1 MYAIMQLQKKIT
13 SREIDAG
20 HDRWRAWQRRYRES
34 QHASA

>member
-34 QHASA
+34 QHASG